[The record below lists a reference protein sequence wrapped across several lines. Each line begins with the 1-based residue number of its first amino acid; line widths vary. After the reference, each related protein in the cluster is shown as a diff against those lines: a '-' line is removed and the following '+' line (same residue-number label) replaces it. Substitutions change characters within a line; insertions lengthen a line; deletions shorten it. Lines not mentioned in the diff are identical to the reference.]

1 MASSGTKERSSPA
14 RRARPQTSK
23 NGQASANNQSPAR
36 RAKEGGKE
44 NGRASAKNQSPA
56 RRAKAAGSAN
66 GGAVGKNE
74 SPARRAKAAGKPNG
88 GGGGK
93 HQSATRRAKE
103 AVKPAKEAVTPGG
116 GSLKSKL
123 IRKVAGK
130 AAKRIALKALRSTA
144 SAVRLAADR
153 TASVGKN
160 AVEAGVS
167 KRLPIQVSIDV
178 AVPLKFAWDEW
189 HDFGSIPEGVHR
201 IEDVERDGDS
211 LFGRLSGPRSAD
223 WEAEIIDE
231 REEESFAWRSVT
243 GTDTAGLVTF
253 HRLSDRLTRIELDL
267 DVLPTNPAEALTM
280 ASHMAHRRAEAD
292 LRRFK
297 AHVEFIN
304 PDVYESESGQN
315 GSSG

>member
-1 MASSGTKERSSPA
+1 MASSGTKQRSSAA
-14 RRARPQTSK
+14 RRARPQSSK
-23 NGQASANNQSPAR
+23 NGRATDSKRQSP
-36 RAKEGGKE
+36 
-44 NGRASAKNQSPA
+44 
-56 RRAKAAGSAN
+56 
-66 GGAVGKNE
+66 
-74 SPARRAKAAGKPNG
+74 
-88 GGGGK
+88 
-93 HQSATRRAKE
+93 TRRAKE

-116 GSLKSKL
+116 GSIKSKA

-130 AAKRIALKALRSTA
+130 AAKTIASKSLRSAA
-144 SAVRLAADR
+144 SAIRLAADR

-160 AVEAGVS
+160 AVEAGMS
-167 KRLPIQVSIDV
+167 KRVPIQVSVDV

-189 HDFGSIPEGVHR
+189 HDIGSIPEGVHR

-211 LFGRLSGPRSAD
+211 LFGRLAGPRSVD

-231 REEESFAWRSVT
+231 REQQSFAWRSVT

-280 ASHMAHRRAEAD
+280 ASHVAHRRAEAD

-304 PDVYESESGQN
+304 PDVYESDMGQN